1 MPLDPDSNKTLR
13 EYKRVTVR
21 NNGFIISVIK
31 HKAGHKG
38 RANIACTRSLFRE
51 AGIYVK
57 YLQNKIKGI
66 STDQGDTVFVSWSGG
81 AMNLSLITR
90 QMRSF
95 WKRTLKIDIGLSR
108 INPTL
113 FRKYTTSTVL
123 EDVPEIKQ
131 STSNLLCH
139 SLRVPESNYAIY
151 YKQKKAVNASN
162 LVKDEQRSTFEYGE
176 KTDAEDSY
184 KY

>member
-31 HKAGHKG
+31 HKADHKG

-113 FRKYTTSTVL
+113 FRKYTTSTVH
-123 EDVPEIKQ
+123 EHVMQYMISRRNQ
-131 STSNLLCH
+131 
-139 SLRVPESNYAIY
+139 
-151 YKQKKAVNASN
+151 
-162 LVKDEQRSTFEYGE
+162 
-176 KTDAEDSY
+176 
-184 KY
+184 